1 MGTEILEIVAGQGC
15 GEVEWSWQ
23 LGFLPGF

>member
-1 MGTEILEIVAGQGC
+1 MGPESPESVTGQGRN
-15 GEVEWSWQ
+15 EVEWSWQ